1 MTNLILHIP
10 HSSDKIPKNEGFVA
24 DKKLLTQEIIKLTD
38 WYTDDLFLFEESI
51 IVQADFSRIFC
62 DTERFSDDSQEVMA
76 EYGMGVL
83 YEKLDDGSVMRE
95 VNPKLREDI
104 LNNYYW
110 PHHNKLNQAVNDQLI
125 SNGRALIVDCHS
137 FPSDPLIR
145 DLSQEGNRPDF
156 NIGTDSFHTPNDL
169 IEISKYFFE
178 ERGYSLGIDSPYS
191 GTMVPINHYQKT
203 KNVSSIMLEINR
215 ALYLNEPGNQKSS
228 NYLAVK
234 KTVNEYLKLLQT
246 VYDKITHRAKISENN
261 KWLFPTDGF
270 GKMEKGLA
278 NSKDI
283 YEKSR
288 KNNTDT

>member
-1 MTNLILHIP
+1 M
-10 HSSDKIPKNEGFVA
+10 DKGFVA

-145 DLSQEGNRPDF
+145 DLSQEENRPDF

-191 GTMVPINHYQKT
+191 GTMVPINHNQKT

-270 GKMEKGLA
+270 GEMEKGRT

-288 KNNTDT
+288 KNNTDL

>member
-10 HSSDKIPKNEGFVA
+10 HSSDKIPMDKGFVVDEKILA
-24 DKKLLTQEIIKLTD
+24 QEIIKLTD
-38 WYTDDLFLFEESI
+38 WYTDDLFLFEDSI

-62 DTERFSDDSQEVMA
+62 DTERFSNDSQEVMA
-76 EYGMGVL
+76 KYGMGVL
-83 YEKLDDGSVMRE
+83 YEKSDDGSVIRE
-95 VNPKLREDI
+95 VNTKLREDI

-145 DLSQEGNRPDF
+145 DLSQDENRPDF

-169 IEISKYFFE
+169 IEISKYFFKE
-178 ERGYSLGIDSPYS
+178 KGYSLGVDRPYS

-228 NYLAVK
+228 NYLSVK
-234 KTVNEYLKLLQT
+234 KTVNEYLKLIQT
-246 VYDKITHRAKISENN
+246 AYDKSSHRAKISENN

-270 GKMEKGLA
+270 GEMEKGRT
-278 NSKDI
+278 NSNDI
-283 YEKSR
+283 YDKSR
-288 KNNTDT
+288 KDNTDL

>member
-10 HSSDKIPKNEGFVA
+10 HSSDKIPMDKGFVA

-145 DLSQEGNRPDF
+145 DLSQEENRPDF

-191 GTMVPINHYQKT
+191 GTMVPINHNQKT

-270 GKMEKGLA
+270 GEMEKGRT

-288 KNNTDT
+288 KNNTDL